1 MFLLDN
7 KIFRKFIS
15 FPKIYNK
22 ISEAHPFY
30 RLLLSSVK
38 QAPKL
43 QSSVVYCVLT
53 YFIKILSVAYS
64 RERSVNQSLIF
75 VSELT
80 CMINMRSQ

>member
-22 ISEAHPFY
+22 ISEAHSFY

-38 QAPKL
+38 QAQKL
-43 QSSVVYCVLT
+43 RSSVVDCVLT

-75 VSELT
+75 VSEITFMLT
-80 CMINMRSQ
+80 LRSQ

>member
-15 FPKIYNK
+15 FSKICNK

-38 QAPKL
+38 QAQKL
-43 QSSVVYCVLT
+43 QSSVLYCVLT
-53 YFIKILSVAYS
+53 YFINILSVAYS

-75 VSELT
+75 VSEITFMLT
-80 CMINMRSQ
+80 LRSQ